1 MQDKNQN
8 GTDTSIAKQAS
19 APTISK
25 VAQNDY
31 VKKIVEKIKKSENI
45 LVALSK
51 NPSVDDIAAAI
62 ALTLFLDG
70 LQHHVTAIYSG
81 KTPETLAFLRP
92 DATFET
98 NTDSLQD
105 FIIALNKD
113 KADHLR
119 YKIEGDFVKVFIT
132 PYKTTIDESDLTF
145 SHGDYNVDFV
155 IAIDVPSVGDLD
167 GALAEHGR
175 IMHDASAV
183 DITTGAPGRFGEIEW
198 SNPTAS
204 SVSEMVTEL
213 IFALQ
218 GGDKPLDGD
227 VATALL
233 TGIVAATERFSNPR
247 TTPGTLTLA
256 SKLML
261 MGADQQLIT
270 ANVVD
275 NRVLQAEGPKEQ
287 DVASI
292 KPDMEMN
299 AVVDELPPAVAT
311 NPAAQVARGMVTVTG
326 PDPAQMTIPNVELPT
341 ENVAPVDVS
350 GTVVKPVVM
359 KPVDDPSM
367 MRLPGVNMP
376 TVAPTAPIAS
386 VAPGVNVAQK
396 TMAAAPA
403 SQTTAENLPPQVGA
417 AVSRPMAAPVEKP
430 DYGRMME
437 QVLGGNAGYQQ
448 PVAISSM
455 NIPAP
460 DPNTVAPANVQPVA
474 QTTPQA
480 MSASAPVNTPT
491 AAVNTGQ
498 MQIPNTPVMNS
509 QSGVGGVTSGTMT
522 LPGQPVE
529 KTATVLPPP
538 PAPPVGEAGV
548 MPPSLPPVQG

>member
-1 MQDKNQN
+1 MQDKNKNTVQQEP
-8 GTDTSIAKQAS
+8 S
-19 APTISK
+19 PVISK
-25 VAQNDY
+25 VAQSDY
-31 VKKIVEKIKKSENI
+31 VKKIIEKIKKSENI

-92 DATFET
+92 DVTFET

-119 YKIEGDFVKVFIT
+119 YKVEGDFVKVFIT
-132 PYKTTIDESDLTF
+132 PYKTTINESDLTF

-155 IAIDVPSVGDLD
+155 IAIDVPSAGDLD
-167 GALAEHGR
+167 AALVEHGR

-198 SNPTAS
+198 SNPSAS

-218 GGDKPLDGD
+218 GSDKQLDVE

-247 TTPGTLTLA
+247 TTPETLTLA
-256 SKLML
+256 SKLMS

-275 NRVLQAEGPKEQ
+275 NRILQAEGPAEQ

-292 KPDMEMN
+292 KPDVAMN
-299 AVVDELPPAVAT
+299 AVVDGLPPAAEV

-326 PDPAQMTIPNVELPT
+326 PDPAQMTIPSVELP
-341 ENVAPVDVS
+341 AAAAVDVS

-376 TVAPTAPIAS
+376 AAAPATPE
-386 VAPGVNVAQK
+386 VNAVSK

-403 SQTTAENLPPQVGA
+403 QEAMPSGSLPPQVGMMVNRPVVAPEEKKDYGQMVEQALGGDA
-417 AVSRPMAAPVEKP
+417 AYQPTTISTMNVPPATETPAPQVPGVSAAAAPVS
-430 DYGRMME
+430 
-437 QVLGGNAGYQQ
+437 AQ
-448 PVAISSM
+448 PVM
-455 NIPAP
+455 NP
-460 DPNTVAPANVQPVA
+460 
-474 QTTPQA
+474 
-480 MSASAPVNTPT
+480 
-491 AAVNTGQ
+491 GQ
-498 MQIPNTPVMNS
+498 MQIPNTQVMNN
-509 QSGVGGVTSGTMT
+509 QSETMA

-529 KTATVLPPP
+529 KMTTVLPPP
-538 PAPPVGEAGV
+538 PAPPVAGAGE
-548 MPPSLPPVQG
+548 MPPSLPPVQS

>member
-8 GTDTSIAKQAS
+8 GTDTTKQTS
-19 APTISK
+19 APTVSK

-31 VKKIVEKIKKSENI
+31 VKKIVEKVKKSENI

-132 PYKTTIDESDLTF
+132 PYKTTINESDLTF

-247 TTPGTLTLA
+247 TTPETLTLA
-256 SKLML
+256 SKLMS

-270 ANVVD
+270 ANVMD

-292 KPDMEMN
+292 KPDVEMN

-376 TVAPTAPIAS
+376 TTPTTPTTPTAS
-386 VAPGVNVAQK
+386 VTPGINVAQK

-403 SQTTAENLPPQVGA
+403 PQMTTGNLPPQVGT

-430 DYGRMME
+430 DYGQMME
-437 QVLGGNAGYQQ
+437 QALGENAGYQQ
-448 PVAISSM
+448 PTTISSM

-460 DPNTVAPANVQPVA
+460 DPATVAPLNMQPVA
-474 QTTPQA
+474 QAAPQTMPA
-480 MSASAPVNTPT
+480 NAPVSTPT
-491 AAVNTGQ
+491 AAVNPGQ
-498 MQIPNTPVMNS
+498 MQIPNTPVMNP
-509 QSGVGGVTSGTMT
+509 QGGVGGVTSETMT

-548 MPPSLPPVQG
+548 MPPSLPPVQS